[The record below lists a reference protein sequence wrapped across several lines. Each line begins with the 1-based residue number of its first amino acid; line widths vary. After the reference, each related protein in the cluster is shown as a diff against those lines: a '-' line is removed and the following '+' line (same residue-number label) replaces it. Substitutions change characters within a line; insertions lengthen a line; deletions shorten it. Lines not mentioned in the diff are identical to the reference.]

1 MKKYFD
7 THFQKDVVILYPGD
21 YFSTFEENELISTVL
36 GSCIAITL
44 FDASAQIGGMNHFML
59 VSSSSDMDAEE
70 KSGRFGEYAVELLLN
85 DMIKKGAQ
93 KKRISAK
100 VFGGSNIFNMPDSG
114 SKVGAQN
121 IFFAFDYLEREKI
134 PVQASD
140 VGGNYPRKIYFD
152 PKTSKVWLK
161 HIKKNTAK
169 DDALRKREE
178 EYRARIKEEEKKKTD
193 IIWF

>member
-1 MKKYFD
+1 M
-7 THFQKDVVILYPGD
+7 ILYPGD
-21 YFSTFEENELISTVL
+21 YFSTSAENELISTVL

-44 FDASAQIGGMNHFML
+44 FDASVRIGGMNHFML
-59 VSSSSDMDAEE
+59 VSSSSDNELEE

-100 VFGGSNIFNMPDSG
+100 VFGGSNIFNMPG
-114 SKVGAQN
+114 SNARVGAQN

-134 PVQASD
+134 PVRASD
-140 VGGNYPRKIYFD
+140 VGGNYSRKIYFD
-152 PKTSKVWLK
+152 PKTAKVWLK
-161 HIKKNTAK
+161 HIKKNATK
-169 DDALRKREE
+169 DDILRRREE
-178 EYRARIKEEEKKKTD
+178 EYRKRIKEEENKKND